1 MSKVEQGYPAHPL
14 SSYDAQR
21 LHEDYWE
28 DESYGMTKRE
38 LVFLEFMSKLISSPD
53 EFKCTLNNKTSKAKQ
68 YTKKYFETLEEWDDE
83 N

>member
-21 LHEDYWE
+21 LHEGYWE
-28 DESYGMTKRE
+28 DGSHGMTKRE
-38 LVFLEFMSKLISSPD
+38 LVFLEFMSKLIAIPD
-53 EFKCTLNNKTSKAKQ
+53 QHECAIRNRASKAKQ
-68 YTKKYFETLEEWDDE
+68 YTEQYFKTLEEWDDE